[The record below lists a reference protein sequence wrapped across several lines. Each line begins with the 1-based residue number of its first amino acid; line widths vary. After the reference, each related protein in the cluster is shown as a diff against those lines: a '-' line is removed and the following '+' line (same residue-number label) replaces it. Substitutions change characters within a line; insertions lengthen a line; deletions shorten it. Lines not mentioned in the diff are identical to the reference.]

1 MRIKK
6 SDLIEYNR
14 ETFSMYYDDFC
25 DTYIEGL
32 INTVRN
38 IENNPE
44 HKEEFKNKLK
54 ELILSYNAL
63 LVEKPKDT
71 KAREKN
77 ELLARVMDLF
87 LMGSRNAIVTPI
99 KPALL
104 STGLSVY
111 RLLPFFSLI
120 DIEELSKT
128 SN

>member
-6 SDLIEYNR
+6 SDLIKYNR
-14 ETFSMYYDDFC
+14 ETFSMYYDGFC

-44 HKEEFKNKLK
+44 HKEELKNRLK
-54 ELILSYNAL
+54 DLILSYNAL
-63 LVEKPKDT
+63 LMEKPRDT

-120 DIEELSKT
+120 DLEELSES